1 MGCGYQ
7 QWSEKWGDQRA
18 QVNLKSRE
26 TLMVENMIHI
36 DAERLNRQYF
46 YRGIKR
52 LFDVVAS
59 AIGVVVISPVLLIIA
74 ICIKVDDPH
83 GPVFYTQTRV
93 GKNGHEFK
101 IIKFRS
107 MVSNADELLAKLQDQ
122 NEVDGAM
129 FKMKDD
135 PRITRVGRVIRK
147 YSLDEL
153 PQLINVVTGS
163 MSIVGPRPP
172 LVSEVEQYTEYDKQ
186 RLLVT
191 PGATGMWQV
200 GGRNDVDFDEMV
212 RLDLTYIQNRSVWLD
227 LKIMLETVKV
237 MIKPNGAY

>member
-1 MGCGYQ
+1 
-7 QWSEKWGDQRA
+7 
-18 QVNLKSRE
+18 
-26 TLMVENMIHI
+26 MVENMIHI

-59 AIGVVVISPVLLIIA
+59 SIGVVVISPVLLIIA

-93 GKNGHEFK
+93 GKDGHEFK

>member
-1 MGCGYQ
+1 
-7 QWSEKWGDQRA
+7 
-18 QVNLKSRE
+18 
-26 TLMVENMIHI
+26 MVENMIHI

-59 AIGVVVISPVLLIIA
+59 SIGVVVISPVLLIIA

-93 GKNGHEFK
+93 GKDGHEFK

-107 MVSNADELLAKLQDQ
+107 MVSNADELLTKLQDQ

>member
-1 MGCGYQ
+1 
-7 QWSEKWGDQRA
+7 
-18 QVNLKSRE
+18 
-26 TLMVENMIHI
+26 MVENMIHI

-59 AIGVVVISPVLLIIA
+59 TIGVVVISPVLLIIA

-93 GKNGHEFK
+93 GKDGHEFK

-129 FKMKDD
+129 FKMKED

>member
-1 MGCGYQ
+1 
-7 QWSEKWGDQRA
+7 
-18 QVNLKSRE
+18 
-26 TLMVENMIHI
+26 MVENMIHI

-52 LFDVVAS
+52 LFDVAAS

-93 GKNGHEFK
+93 GKDGHEFK

-107 MVSNADELLAKLQDQ
+107 MVSNADELLTKLQDQ

>member
-1 MGCGYQ
+1 
-7 QWSEKWGDQRA
+7 
-18 QVNLKSRE
+18 
-26 TLMVENMIHI
+26 MVENMIHI

-59 AIGVVVISPVLLIIA
+59 VIGVVVISPVLLIIA

-93 GKNGHEFK
+93 GKDGHEFK

>member
-1 MGCGYQ
+1 
-7 QWSEKWGDQRA
+7 
-18 QVNLKSRE
+18 
-26 TLMVENMIHI
+26 MVENMIHI

-59 AIGVVVISPVLLIIA
+59 SIGVVVISPVLLIIA

-93 GKNGHEFK
+93 GKDGHEFK

-122 NEVDGAM
+122 NEVNGAM

>member
-1 MGCGYQ
+1 
-7 QWSEKWGDQRA
+7 
-18 QVNLKSRE
+18 
-26 TLMVENMIHI
+26 MVENMIHI

-59 AIGVVVISPVLLIIA
+59 SIGVVVISPVLLIIA

-83 GPVFYTQTRV
+83 GPVIYTQTRV
-93 GKNGHEFK
+93 GKDGHEFK